1 MESPSNQSAHPFRTP
16 ALRRWAAVLGPL
28 ALGAVLALIL
38 AQQRTLPARGD
49 GAEEA
54 RTVSVVPVEAHSVVP
69 RAVGYGE
76 AEPGDVWRAVAEVDG
91 RVVERH
97 PQLEV
102 GSILPAG
109 TLLVRIDPTD
119 FEIRLREAEAAIRA
133 AAARLDALTTQHRTT
148 GDALAIEHRSLE
160 VARTEL
166 ERRRRLVAGKALA
179 DSALDQQRRTVL
191 QQERAVQTL
200 ESELAAIPPE
210 RARLQA
216 ERDRALAQRDRARR
230 DIDHSRITLPFD
242 ARVAAVNVEETQY
255 VTPGQVLVE
264 IDGIAVTEVP
274 AQFSLDRFRALL
286 DPAVPVGPF
295 DSRVLGTYL
304 KDQGLGAV
312 VRLAAGGPPVTWEG
326 RVDRLTAGLD
336 PRTRTVGVVVA
347 VDDPYAG
354 ASPPEN
360 PPLVRNMYV
369 AVELYG
375 RPRPGTLVI
384 PRAALHG
391 DRVYRVDEES
401 RLEMVTVEP
410 GYPVGDFVTIA
421 TGLAAG
427 DTVLSADLVPA
438 IEGTLLDPVVDE
450 GLAARLKRTVTA
462 RP

>member
-1 MESPSNQSAHPFRTP
+1 MESPSKPSAQPTRHPI
-16 ALRRWAAVLGPL
+16 LRRWAAVLGPL
-28 ALGAVLALIL
+28 ALGVVVALVLAR
-38 AQQRTLPARGD
+38 QGSPPAREE
-49 GAEEA
+49 GAGEA
-54 RTVSVVPVEAHSVVP
+54 RTVSVVAVEAHAVVP

-97 PQLEV
+97 PELEV

-109 TLLVRIDPTD
+109 TLLLRIDPTD

-133 AAARLDALTTQHRTT
+133 AEARLDALNTQRRTT
-148 GDALAIEHRSLE
+148 GDALAIERRSLE

-166 ERRRRLVAGKALA
+166 ERRRRLVGEQALA
-179 DSALDQQRRTVL
+179 DTALDQQRRTVL
-191 QQERAVQTL
+191 QQERAVQRL
-200 ESELAAIPPE
+200 ESELAAILPE
-210 RARLQA
+210 RARLTA
-216 ERDRALAQRDRARR
+216 ERDRAMAQRDAARR

-242 ARVAAVNVEETQY
+242 ARVAAVAVEETQY

-264 IDGIAVTEVP
+264 TDGIAATEVP
-274 AQFSLDRFRALL
+274 AQFPVDRFRTLL
-286 DPAVPVGPF
+286 DPAVPVPAF

-304 KDQGLGAV
+304 KNQGLGAV
-312 VRLAAGGPPVTWEG
+312 VRLAAGGRPVTWEG

-347 VDDPYAG
+347 VDDPYAA
-354 ASPPEN
+354 ASPPDK

-375 RPRPGTLVI
+375 RPRPGTLAI

-391 DRVYRVDEES
+391 DRVYRVDEDS
-401 RLEMVTVEP
+401 RLEIIAVEP
-410 GYPVGDFVTIA
+410 GYPVGDFITIA
-421 TGLAAG
+421 AGLAAG
-427 DTVLSADLVPA
+427 DRVLSADLVPA

-450 GLAARLKRTVTA
+450 DLTARLERTVTA
-462 RP
+462 PP